1 MAFKLR
7 SGNKTPFKKMGS
19 DTPSEQEVNKAKI
32 KAWNEARLK
41 TGRFDDQLGGGKMEK
56 QFKNL
61 DDLKKISR
69 KEMVKLSNDS
79 SLDSKGFTTARGM
92 YLGGTDKKGEPLH
105 HYFAEPTISHKTIGK
120 IKEIIGYD
128 PSSTDLHEQ
137 VHASTRGTYDS
148 GQIKAIK
155 NITLGTGDF
164 YGSDYDDGTDESPYG
179 YDGNPEEIFA
189 QLMQLRINNNID
201 PNKVFGKKD
210 LPKLKK
216 MVDKQGA
223 SGMHGL
229 DVYEDKELLR
239 LMNEVADSGTE
250 DDGTRLA

>member
-1 MAFKLR
+1 MTDLSPEKKFYLNHHKNEATVR
-7 SGNKTPFKKMGS
+7 GNKHNFNS
-19 DTPSEQEVNKAKI
+19 DIREIYNFSFAKGGRYHIMEEVLDKTKEYNRVV
-32 KAWNEARLK
+32 EVGCGECSMLK
-41 TGRFDDQLGGGKMEK
+41 YYTENYNF
-56 QFKNL
+56 
-61 DDLKKISR
+61 
-69 KEMVKLSNDS
+69 
-79 SLDSKGFTTARGM
+79 
-92 YLGGTDKKGEPLH
+92 
-105 HYFAEPTISHKTIGK
+105 
-120 IKEIIGYD
+120 KEIIGYD

-229 DVYEDKELLR
+229 DVYEDEELLR

>member
-1 MAFKLR
+1 MAFKLK
-7 SGNKTPFKKMGS
+7 SGNKTPFKAMGS
-19 DTPSEQEVNKAKI
+19 DTPSKQEVNRAKI
-32 KAWNEARLK
+32 KAWNETRLK
-41 TGRFDDQLGGGKMEK
+41 TGKFDDQLGGGQMEK

-61 DDLKKISR
+61 DDLQKISR

-79 SLDSKGFTTARGM
+79 SLDSKGFTTAKGM
-92 YLGGTDKKGEPLH
+92 YLGGTDEKGKSYH
-105 HYFAEPTISHKTIGK
+105 QYFAEPTLGHKAISK
-120 IKEIIGYD
+120 IKEILGKD
-128 PSSTDLHEQ
+128 PDSTDLHEQ
-137 VHASTRGTYDS
+137 IHGSTRGTYDS

-155 NITLGTGDF
+155 NISLGTGEF
-164 YGSDYDDGTDESPYG
+164 YGSDYDDGTGESPYG

-201 PNKVFGKKD
+201 PNKVFMKKD

-223 SGMHGL
+223 SGMFGL
-229 DVYEDKELLR
+229 EIYKDKELLR

-250 DDGTRLA
+250 DNGTRLA

>member
-7 SGNKTPFKKMGS
+7 SGNKTPFKQMGG
-19 DTPSEQEVNKAKI
+19 DKQTKQEVNKAKI

-41 TGRFDDQLGGGKMEK
+41 TGRFSDQLGDGKMEK

-61 DDLKKISR
+61 DDLRKISR
-69 KEMVKLSNDS
+69 TEMVKLSDNK
-79 SLDSKGFTTARGM
+79 SLDSSFSGAKGM
-92 YLGGTDKKGEPLH
+92 YLGGTDEKGKPLH
-105 HYFAEPTISHKTIGK
+105 HYFAEPTITHKTISK
-120 IKEIIGYD
+120 IKEIIGKD
-128 PSSTDLHEQ
+128 PDSTDLHEQ
-137 VHASTRGTYDS
+137 VHGSTRGTYDS

-155 NITLGTGDF
+155 NISLGTGEY
-164 YGSDYDDGTDESPYG
+164 YGSKYDDGTGESPYG

-223 SGMHGL
+223 SGMFGL

-250 DDGTRLA
+250 DDGTRFA